1 MYSSSQMEEEALA
14 YWYFFYRRGGGLFL
28 EMGGLDGTLYSNT
41 LFFEKMLGWKGVLI
55 EAKTDFY
62 RRLRVS
68 RKGQVRVIFFPHF
81 LEHRALKQQRQRF
94 AASCTSSYGH
104 DL

>member
-68 RKGQVRVIFFPHF
+68 RKGQVRDSLSPF
-81 LEHRALKQQRQRF
+81 LAHRARSSSNSISIF
-94 AASCTSSYGH
+94 AACTSCYGH
-104 DL
+104 NL